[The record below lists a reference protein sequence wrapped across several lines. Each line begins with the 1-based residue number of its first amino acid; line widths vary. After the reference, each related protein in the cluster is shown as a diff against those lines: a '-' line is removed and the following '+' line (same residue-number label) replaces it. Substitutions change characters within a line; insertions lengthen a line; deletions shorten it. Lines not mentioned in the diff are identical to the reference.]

1 MGKKKLPLSARLREF
16 IRKFLVG
23 LKRKPSNIPLFALVI
38 GFLQYSLQLTVISNA
53 TAKIQGTNMGLFGF
67 ITMLLSILG
76 IVCFGNAFPHR
87 KPVNK
92 PMLALMFVMFAAV
105 IFADIRYIA
114 IVNNA
119 ITRELNPIAVTAA
132 TQYIP
137 KSITVLRGNIVI
149 YALGL
154 LLTALLPAY
163 SPLIKKINTSISV
176 EDNGN
181 IAAIDIS
188 GEDA

>member
-1 MGKKKLPLSARLREF
+1 MKLKAALRERF
-16 IRKFLVG
+16 RKFLVS
-23 LKRKPSNIPLFALVI
+23 LKRKPHMIPLAVLALS
-38 GFLQYSLQLTVISNA
+38 FLAYSLRLTVVSNT
-53 TAKIQGTNMGLFGF
+53 TAKLQGSNMGLCGF
-67 ITMLLSILG
+67 ITMLFSILG
-76 IVCFGNAFPHR
+76 LVCFGNAFPHR

-92 PMLALMFVMFAAV
+92 PMLALMFAMFAAV
-105 IFADIRYIA
+105 IFADLRYIA

-137 KSITVLRGNIVI
+137 ESVSVLRVNVVI

-176 EDNGN
+176 ADNGN
-181 IAAIDIS
+181 IAAIELS

>member
-1 MGKKKLPLSARLREF
+1 MSKKKQPLSARIRESV
-16 IRKFLVG
+16 RKMLVS
-23 LKRKPSNIPLFALVI
+23 LKRKPSNIALFVLVI
-38 GFLQYSLQLTVISNA
+38 GFLQYSLQLTVISNT
-53 TAKIQGTNMGLFGF
+53 TAKIQGTGMGLFGF

-92 PMLALMFVMFAAV
+92 PMLALMFAMFAAV
-105 IFADIRYIA
+105 IFADLRYIA

-137 KSITVLRGNIVI
+137 ESVSVLRVNVVI

-176 EDNGN
+176 ADNGN
-181 IAAIDIS
+181 IAAIELS